1 MAQKE
6 RNVNRDY
13 LRKKIDEYGGI
24 SEVARKTG
32 LPRSLVCEHY
42 SGKRNVSFDSL
53 IAYCNNLNL
62 SADMFLKLPTEETEE
77 RFIDRISDYT
87 GLSTDVIQ
95 SMHENGCSWYMGKC
109 FDLVDF
115 FNALWNTFSE
125 NSVLH
130 DLNQETA
137 IVEDEI
143 RGTGYRIQRIS
154 SAIEQ
159 TKGNDIADLLSTL
172 RALSEKESYKHT
184 EDEGYILAKYLMSKI
199 NAELDI
205 FPSFE
210 EVDTYSLKKVERN
223 LYGYLYEAQRLFDTT
238 LREFCNI
245 DGINEAKEKVGETEI
260 YLEKTLSQFT
270 DNSKLAGT
278 SRDVAQGCVNILK
291 PLNED
296 YQK

>member
-1 MAQKE
+1 MAEKKY
-6 RNVNRDY
+6 NVNLDY
-13 LRKKIDEYGGI
+13 LKKKIDEYGGV
-24 SEVARKTG
+24 SEVARKMGYSKSLICLHYNGT
-32 LPRSLVCEHY
+32 RS
-42 SGKRNVSFDSL
+42 VSIDSL
-53 IAYCNNLNL
+53 IDYAKLFNVSTDKLL
-62 SADMFLKLPTEETEE
+62 GLPTKESEEQ
-77 RFIDRISDYT
+77 FIDRVSDYT

-223 LYGYLYEAQRLFDTT
+223 LYGYLYEAQRLFDMT

-291 PLNED
+291 PLSEN